1 MAEYSKFFK
10 KIRRGDYDKSKKGGY
25 GTEDKKMEQDQSPEA
40 KKKRAL
46 SRARKKAA
54 GTW

>member
-1 MAEYSKFFK
+1 MA
-10 KIRRGDYDKSKKGGY
+10 SKKKRTAWQEKFIKGFV
-25 GTEDKKMEQDQSPEA
+25 GTPPSEKSSKDDYNSPEA

>member
-10 KIRRGDYDKSKKGGY
+10 KIRRGDYDRTKKGSV

-46 SRARKKAA
+46 SRARKKAR
-54 GTW
+54 GEW

>member
-1 MAEYSKFFK
+1 MA
-10 KIRRGDYDKSKKGGY
+10 SKKKRSAWQQKFIEGFVG
-25 GTEDKKMEQDQSPEA
+25 KKSSKKSSENDYNSPEA